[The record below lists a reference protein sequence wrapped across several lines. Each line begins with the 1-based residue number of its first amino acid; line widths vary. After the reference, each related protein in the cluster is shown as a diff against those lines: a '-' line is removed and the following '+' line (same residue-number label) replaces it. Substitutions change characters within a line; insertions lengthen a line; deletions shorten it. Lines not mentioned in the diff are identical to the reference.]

1 MADPLASVPLSALR
15 VFEAA
20 ARLKSFTRAGGEL
33 GMTQAAVSWQV
44 KALERRLD
52 LALFRRLP
60 REVELTPAGER
71 LARAATEAVG
81 VLRTALTD
89 LTETEQGVLNV
100 TTLHTFATQW
110 LAPRLGAF
118 QLSHPKIAVRMDT
131 SPTVFDLGRD
141 RFDVGIR
148 TGHGVWP
155 GLEAVRLF
163 PTIETPLCTPEIR
176 NRYNLRTPADLK
188 NAPLIGNDADWGVWF
203 AAAGLADAPPE
214 RPMGLMGDTQMV
226 EMALGLGGQG
236 VALGSPIYFAAEI
249 AAGRL
254 VQPFEPVAIIG
265 NGIWLCYSEE
275 RRRSPKIRAFR
286 DWILETLQA
295 DEAVQRFKHL

>member
-1 MADPLASVPLSALR
+1 MSDPLAVVPLSALR

-20 ARLKSFTRAGGEL
+20 ARLGSFTRAAGEL
-33 GMTQAAVSWQV
+33 GMSQAAVSWQI

-52 LALFRRLP
+52 LTLFRRLP
-60 REVELTPAGER
+60 REVELTPAGDR
-71 LARAATEAVG
+71 LSRAATEAVG
-81 VLRTALTD
+81 VLRAALSD

-118 QLSHPKIAVRMDT
+118 QLSHPQIAVRMDT

-148 TGHGVWP
+148 TGPGVWP
-155 GLEAVRLF
+155 GLEAVFLF

-176 NRYNLRTPADLK
+176 DRYNLRTPADLT
-188 NAPLIGNDADWGVWF
+188 NAPLIGNDSDWGVWF

-236 VALGSPIYFAAEI
+236 VALGSPIYFSAEL
-249 AAGRL
+249 ASGRL
-254 VQPFEPVAIIG
+254 VQPFEPVAQIG
-265 NGIWLCYSEE
+265 TGIWLCYSEE

-286 DWILETLQA
+286 DWILQALDA
-295 DEAVQRFKHL
+295 DEAVQRFRAP

>member
-1 MADPLASVPLSALR
+1 MSDPLAVVPLSALR

-20 ARLKSFTRAGGEL
+20 ARLRSFTRAAGEL
-33 GMTQAAVSWQV
+33 GMTQAAVSWQI

-52 LALFRRLP
+52 LTLFRRLP
-60 REVELTPAGER
+60 REVELTPAGDR
-71 LARAATEAVG
+71 LSRAATEAVG
-81 VLRTALTD
+81 VLRAALSD

-118 QLSHPKIAVRMDT
+118 QLSHPQIAVRMDT

-148 TGHGVWP
+148 TGSGVWP
-155 GLEAVRLF
+155 GLEAVFLF

-176 NRYNLRTPADLK
+176 DRYNLRTPADLT
-188 NAPLIGNDADWGVWF
+188 NAPLIGNDSDWGVWF

-236 VALGSPIYFAAEI
+236 VALGSPIYFSAEL
-249 AAGRL
+249 ASGRL
-254 VQPFEPVAIIG
+254 VQPFEPVAHIG
-265 NGIWLCYSEE
+265 TGIWLCYSEE
-275 RRRSPKIRAFR
+275 RRRSSKIRAFR
-286 DWILETLQA
+286 DWILQALDA
-295 DEAVQRFKHL
+295 DEAVQRFRAP